1 MVTKQD
7 VGQGVT
13 DKAQA
18 VQPATAVPDNAITSD
33 KNVFKCKTLDELLAK
48 AALLQRVIAVLGAT
62 ETYDLEAT
70 YDIVADEWTGR
81 LCKR

>member
-7 VGQGVT
+7 VREGITG
-13 DKAQA
+13 KAQA
-18 VQPATAVPDNAITSD
+18 VQPPTAIPDNVLVNNR
-33 KNVFKCKTLDELLAK
+33 NVFKCKSLDELLTK
-48 AALLQRVIAVLGAT
+48 AARLQRVIAVLGDT

-70 YDIVADEWTGR
+70 YDVVADEWTGR